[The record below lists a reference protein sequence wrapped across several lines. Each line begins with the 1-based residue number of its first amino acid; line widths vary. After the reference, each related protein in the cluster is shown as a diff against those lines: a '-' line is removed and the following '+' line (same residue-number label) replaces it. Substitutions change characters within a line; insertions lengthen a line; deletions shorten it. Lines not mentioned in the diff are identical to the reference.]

1 VRRYPLVIWLAL
13 FAVAGIALAVKLN
26 ILSTDNSLKPYFGK
40 NVQIEGLI
48 TGDVVSKGRLNSF
61 DLSIRSINGH
71 RAAAFIKVYAETSNF
86 NLGDYVL
93 LEGVLKAPLFE
104 NVSSPQAAIFSQKR
118 ISRFGGNSFWLA
130 IGKARRWVKKSLLEK
145 GNQGR
150 AFLYAM
156 LTGQTDALLPETKD
170 DLRAS
175 GLAHLWSVSG
185 LHTGFVALLVLLLLR
200 LAGFRAGWQLVFIIL
215 SLFLFSA
222 FTGFEP
228 PVIRASIMASW
239 LSAAYLLGRK
249 KSMLSALAASAIL
262 SLAINPLALFDPSFQ
277 LSYAAVGSLLI
288 FTDKI
293 AAFIEG
299 VPKQLNMLLSASLAA
314 QILTMPL
321 LAFYFGEVP
330 LFAAPANML
339 VIPMAMVTFY
349 LTILALIAKAAGLSV
364 FLTVPTLL
372 SAYMLKV
379 AAFFN
384 SFSVSTISV
393 SPLLISLLLI
403 AIAAGIIFLYK
414 KERTLN
420 FSYLLIAILL
430 VIAIQQWWPVADN
443 VIAGRRL
450 KVEFLDVGQ
459 GDATLITGPQNER
472 ILIDGGPEPYKVQ
485 QDLRE
490 RKIKS
495 LDLVAPSHA
504 DADHIGG
511 LPEVVRNF
519 EVKAVLDN
527 GFKKSSFMYRDFLNT
542 VRRKKIRYI
551 LARRGQRITVGT
563 LKFAVLSP
571 PTGFIK
577 DTDADDNNNSVVLKL
592 NYQKRS
598 FLFTGDLGFAGEE
611 SLMETSTSIKADVLK
626 VAHHGSARGSSPE
639 FLQAVQPQIATISAG
654 AGNQYGHPKPALL
667 SRLKAIH
674 AKIYRTDLTS
684 DITVTVDKQGLQV
697 YD

>member
-1 VRRYPLVIWLAL
+1 MNRFPLVIWLAVV
-13 FAVAGIALAVKLN
+13 FVVVIALAAKLN
-26 ILSTDNSLKPYFGK
+26 ILAPESSLKAYFGK
-40 NVQIEGLI
+40 NVQVEGLI
-48 TGDVVSKGRLNSF
+48 TSDVVSKGRLYGF
-61 DLSIRSINGH
+61 DLSTRSING
-71 RAAAFIKVYAETSNF
+71 RKTSGFIKVYAENP
-86 NLGDYVL
+86 NAQLGDYIRL
-93 LEGVLKAPLFE
+93 KGVLKPPLAE
-104 NVSSPQAAIFSQKR
+104 RPSSPQAAIFPGQKITR
-118 ISRFGGNSFWLA
+118 VGGNSFWRA
-130 IGKARRWVKKSLLEK
+130 IGKSRRWVKESLLEK
-145 GNQGR
+145 GNQAK

-156 LTGQTDALLPETKD
+156 LTGQTDALSPETKD

-200 LAGFRAGWQLVFIIL
+200 LAGLRAGWQLIFLVL
-215 SLFLFSA
+215 GLFLFSA

-228 PVIRASIMASW
+228 PVIRAAIMASW

-288 FTDKI
+288 FTEKI

-299 VPKQLNMLLSASLAA
+299 MPQKINKLLSASLAA

-330 LFAAPANML
+330 VFAAPANML
-339 VIPMAMVTFY
+339 VIPLAMATFY
-349 LTILALIAKAAGLSV
+349 LTILALMAKAAGFGF
-364 FLTVPTLL
+364 FLVIPSLL
-372 SAYMLKV
+372 SSYILKV

-384 SFSVSTISV
+384 SFALSTVSV
-393 SPLLISLLLI
+393 SPLLISLPVI
-403 AIAAGIIFLYK
+403 AIAAGIIYLYK
-414 KERTLN
+414 KERQLN
-420 FSYLLIAILL
+420 FSYLLITILL
-430 VIAIQQWWPVADN
+430 VIAVQQWWPAADK
-443 VIAGRRL
+443 VIGGRRL

-472 ILIDGGPEPYKVQ
+472 VLIDGGPKPYKVQ

-519 EVKAVLDN
+519 KVKAVLDN
-527 GFKKSSFMYRDFLNT
+527 GFPKAGFLYRDLLKT
-542 VRRKKIRYI
+542 VRQKKIRYI
-551 LARRGQRITVGT
+551 LARRGQVITVGT

-571 PTGFIK
+571 PGGFIK
-577 DTDADDNNNSVVLKL
+577 DTDSDDNNNSVVLKL

-598 FLFTGDLGFAGEE
+598 FLFTGDLGFAGEK
-611 SLMETSTSIKADVLK
+611 SLMGVNSSLKADVLK
-626 VAHHGSARGSSPE
+626 VAHHGSARGSSPQ

-654 AGNQYGHPKPALL
+654 IGNQYGHPKPALL
-667 SRLKAIH
+667 SRLRAIR

-684 DITVTVDKQGLQV
+684 DITVTVDNQGLRV